1 MKKLIETSK
10 ILDAKRM
17 PGYKFLIINYL
28 NFIEDLNC
36 SLMVLQCTIL
46 NSCLSSP
53 LKSPVAFGSS
63 AKQHPVST
71 LKQLRY

>member
-17 PGYKFLIINYL
+17 PDYKFLIINYL

-46 NSCLSSP
+46 NSCCLVRSNLLSLSGRVQNNI
-53 LKSPVAFGSS
+53 LC
-63 AKQHPVST
+63 
-71 LKQLRY
+71 QL